1 MGGAAGINL
10 LLGMVRVK
18 FAAVLIGASGVG
30 LNTSFGAMQGL
41 IGTIAGMG
49 IQSSAVRDIAAAV
62 SKQDEQAIGR
72 AVLSLRRLC
81 WLTGLVGMTAMM
93 LLSPVLSQLTFGSD
107 QYTHDIAALGIIIL
121 FGNICGGQMAL
132 IQGMRRI
139 GDMARVNIVGAV
151 FGTISAIGFYTTLGL
166 RGIIPSL
173 IAVSAFQLALSWYF
187 ARQVPVP
194 NVVLSIRQTFAEAN
208 GMIRLGLVFM
218 ANGLMG
224 STVAYITVALI
235 TQYEGTQAVGLY
247 SAALALSGMFI
258 NFVLGAMGADYY
270 PRLTAAATDKAAMNR
285 MVNEQTEIG
294 LLLAMPGLLATM
306 TLAPWIIQ
314 IFYSKEFLP
323 AVGVLQLFILGCIGR
338 IISWPL
344 GYIMI
349 SLKKNSLYLFS
360 EFTWNILHI
369 TLIFLGLLF
378 FDIQGVSFAL
388 PLLYIIV
395 TIQSK
400 IIARKLIG
408 FKWNTSSI
416 RLIFSYLFILLSLLL
431 YCRSADVFSS
441 TVVGS
446 IISIGS
452 TIHSLRSI
460 INRIGK
466 ENKYIKKLYKIRIFN
481 FILPV
486 A

>member
-1 MGGAAGINL
+1 
-10 LLGMVRVK
+10 
-18 FAAVLIGASGVG
+18 
-30 LNTSFGAMQGL
+30 
-41 IGTIAGMG
+41 
-49 IQSSAVRDIAAAV
+49 
-62 SKQDEQAIGR
+62 
-72 AVLSLRRLC
+72 
-81 WLTGLVGMTAMM
+81 
-93 LLSPVLSQLTFGSD
+93 
-107 QYTHDIAALGIIIL
+107 
-121 FGNICGGQMAL
+121 
-132 IQGMRRI
+132 
-139 GDMARVNIVGAV
+139 
-151 FGTISAIGFYTTLGL
+151 
-166 RGIIPSL
+166 
-173 IAVSAFQLALSWYF
+173 
-187 ARQVPVP
+187 
-194 NVVLSIRQTFAEAN
+194 
-208 GMIRLGLVFM
+208 M